1 MLKKFY
7 ALLIGALL
15 ISCSVAPAFAGDG
28 GGITPIK
35 EKMVVVNEYTM
46 AKELALNSDV
56 ELSDMG
62 FDSEEIV
69 EVRDYHN
76 KFVKHIKQ
84 LQKLDDS
91 ALAKHGYTPEQIE
104 VLKNFDESETHA
116 VILSANL
123 SLNATTANFR
133 YPDNGLT
140 KGRLAY
146 SWEWTGVPAFKM
158 QDAIAAA
165 WNNWIVESETSWVN
179 YHNIN
184 TGNFY
189 SGNSATYTTEGY
201 YWEGA
206 GHKFNVSI
214 ADNLYYAK
222 KGGGNFDVKSDGFF
236 KKNFY
241 YQIKYG
247 HQRMWPTISFSIGA
261 GGLSGSVSFNTGTLD
276 ASVKEGRYEF

>member
-1 MLKKFY
+1 M
-7 ALLIGALL
+7 L

-104 VLKNFDESETHA
+104 
-116 VILSANL
+116 
-123 SLNATTANFR
+123 
-133 YPDNGLT
+133 Y
-140 KGRLAY
+140 
-146 SWEWTGVPAFKM
+146 
-158 QDAIAAA
+158 
-165 WNNWIVESETSWVN
+165 
-179 YHNIN
+179 
-184 TGNFY
+184 
-189 SGNSATYTTEGY
+189 
-201 YWEGA
+201 
-206 GHKFNVSI
+206 
-214 ADNLYYAK
+214 
-222 KGGGNFDVKSDGFF
+222 
-236 KKNFY
+236 
-241 YQIKYG
+241 
-247 HQRMWPTISFSIGA
+247 
-261 GGLSGSVSFNTGTLD
+261 
-276 ASVKEGRYEF
+276 